1 MKGRLIC
8 ALLLCA
14 VAGTRGCG
22 RSSTTTTIPPAI
34 EPEIIAVTAAGPSE
48 AGSRPGGSRVS
59 LLTKS
64 ELQTLSEELLRV
76 DTGIQQPT
84 LNQQGKTSSA
94 ATRDLASN
102 PLIGSV
108 PAATM
113 NKETVRLMQN
123 LLDNYVPQVTSRED
137 YTNTEKNEENQFLDA
152 LMRTAVM
159 QTLERN
165 LKRKN
170 IISGSLR
177 TTLNDIWFTQYKRG
191 GSKISSSGFEHV
203 FVGELRGGK
212 VAGLHNWQN
221 FKKEEQE
228 GDLDYKGYIRLVDL
242 NGKGKIIKVRFVW
255 MNQPKPVGSIFV
267 GVTPELEM
275 ALYTICFLAKPDSR
289 CPVKLNN
296 KEFNIQTWSIKL
308 RGKNVIG
315 SAYPDI

>member
-1 MKGRLIC
+1 MEGRLIC

-22 RSSTTTTIPPAI
+22 RSSTTTTIPPVI

-64 ELQTLSEELLRV
+64 ELQSISENLLRV

-94 ATRDLASN
+94 ATRDLAAN

-137 YTNTEKNEENQFLDA
+137 YTNTEKTEENQFLDA
-152 LMRTAVM
+152 LMKTDVM

-165 LKRKN
+165 LKHKN

-177 TTLNDIWFTQYKRG
+177 TTLKDIWFTQYKRG
-191 GSKISSSGFEHV
+191 GNKVSSSGFEHV

-221 FKKEEQE
+221 FMKEEQE

-255 MNQPKPVGSIFV
+255 MNQPKPVGSVFV
-267 GVTPELEM
+267 GVTPELEL
-275 ALYTICFLAKPDSR
+275 ALYTVCFLAKPDSR

-296 KEFNIQTWSIKL
+296 KEFNIQTWSISL
-308 RGKNVIG
+308 RGKKVIG